1 MVSEGS
7 EQCEQPAINSTSSIG
22 DNNRKQDKFQTSDL
36 KWAKMFKEE
45 SKKKS
50 KSSKDSSVCKVI
62 LLDGAEFE
70 CKVNRRTKGVE
81 IFDQI
86 ADHLNLLEK
95 DYFGLS
101 FRDQE
106 DVRTWLILDRKVS
119 KQIRNAA
126 WVFHFEVKFYPPDPS
141 LLQEDI
147 TRYLLCLQVRN
158 DILSCRLPCSMVTY
172 SLLGSYL
179 VQSELGDY
187 DEDQHGTGIDY
198 LKEFRFA
205 PNQTEVLK
213 ERVAEL
219 HKQHKG
225 QTPAESELHYLDTAK
240 KLAMYGVELFPASDS
255 SGVDIMIGVCA
266 SGLSVYKDRLKMN
279 RFAWP
284 KILKISY
291 RRNSF
296 YVKIR
301 PGEFE
306 QFESTVG
313 FKLANHRAAKRLW
326 RTAVEHHTFFRLTE
340 AEPPPKPK
348 FFFPRFGSKFRY
360 SGRTQFQSRRS
371 VINRPQ
377 PQFVRT
383 LSSKRYSA
391 RNMDEGSR
399 VESDVANHYE
409 ERNRNSLGV
418 QSAATTATTPESM
431 VNKTFSD
438 DEEPYQRRYKKP
450 PIGGIAVLPLIDSK
464 RSEDQRKSPVDRAES
479 RSPPYGATYDPS
491 STYRTS
497 YTEEPRKYG
506 SHDSKYLT
514 RRDDSSS
521 AYSSTTTTKRLY
533 ADPNASDQSRNSPDY
548 NNLFKSQPSQFTRE
562 YLYTVDENSERKPSK
577 PYSFT
582 YATLREAREGKES
595 PALSEESSTGHQ
607 LNGRKA
613 TGIAFTYNPEIDR
626 SSATPPTTTGTAV
639 SRTSQA
645 STVQPPQPAARTSTA
660 KSREAFFTEVQP
672 RTYTLPQAAKPTEVK
687 ETYLSGDKTS
697 KTTSESYRQ
706 KTESKTSYQS
716 PYMPFSRGPYS
727 AASTQSRS
735 RTTPSPSAAA
745 TSPDTTG
752 RVSQQSGLDS
762 SSSASS
768 SSALSELDEYAD
780 EENPLPESPIK
791 EPINVT
797 KSQQKPTYQYSPT
810 SGSRP
815 PYRPGSL
822 SGDVSSKKT
831 ADRASPVS
839 PSKQVKSYKD
849 ASTRIM
855 HASRKKVVTN
865 SDGTVVETE
874 EVVEPSS
881 GYPPITAPKPVVVGV
896 VPTVTKLSSSSE
908 APGDGY
914 RRTQRSPVPPQI
926 SESSRILSSSTST
939 SSTKNFT
946 TGEDVEKN
954 ERGYVKKKT
963 NVVEEK
969 ERTIGTRVEEK
980 SKVITGNLED
990 VAPLLRAEGFDIDTV
1005 KLKAGIEPTPVK
1017 TEETRKVLYT
1027 TASKGSNAPSSPPKP
1042 SRSSAAKTQ
1051 SSKPTS
1057 PIPPGEKEGTRK
1069 SGLASPDPEATE
1081 LISTQ
1086 SLSSKTRTVE
1096 TTTYKLEKD
1105 GVVETRVEQKITIR
1119 ADDEDHNQALA
1130 DAIQQATMMNP
1141 DMTVEKIEIKQHST
1155 ID

>member
-1027 TASKGSNAPSSPPKP
+1027 TASKGSN
-1042 SRSSAAKTQ
+1042 
-1051 SSKPTS
+1051 
-1057 PIPPGEKEGTRK
+1057 
-1069 SGLASPDPEATE
+1069 
-1081 LISTQ
+1081 
-1086 SLSSKTRTVE
+1086 
-1096 TTTYKLEKD
+1096 YKLEKD